1 MAIDNYL
8 EKYLQNS
15 RHSIEDV
22 VYAARRL
29 NTTHAKAVGLL
40 DPMHY
45 SSPLHRRA
53 VACALIASLAVDVIP
68 DVSYL
73 SEQTGINRS
82 TLLRWYKSLD
92 DKANLV
98 RDGRRKVVVIDRA
111 CNQDMIDL
119 LDWHVDWHK
128 DNVSPCKCRDC
139 PRAKK
144 LRLAA

>member
-29 NTTHAKAVGLL
+29 NTTHAKAIGLL

-45 SSPLHRRA
+45 SSPIDRRA
-53 VACALIASLAVDVIP
+53 VACAIITSLADGVIP
-68 DVSYL
+68 DQSYL
-73 SEQTGINRS
+73 SEQTGITRP
-82 TLLRWYKSLD
+82 TLMRWYKNLD
-92 DKANLV
+92 DKAYFV
-98 RDGRRKVVVIDRA
+98 RDGRRKVLVIDRA

-128 DNVSPCKCRDC
+128 SNGR
-139 PRAKK
+139 PRAYPESV
-144 LRLAA
+144 